1 MNITFVPKSFVV
13 PTNVLL
19 TPFHLTVLEESN
31 AEVDY
36 QAVMSSLKRLKS
48 IFGPNTSW
56 PSEKMSLE
64 ENITSLQAHRR
75 EFIDRDAFA
84 YSVFDESK
92 THCLGSVYIDP
103 SRSPHYDCEVYLWVR
118 EDSADL
124 DAMLHTTV
132 LTWLTEYWPF
142 EKIAFPGRSITWQ
155 SWAKECRI

>member
-1 MNITFVPKSFVV
+1 MNITFVPKSFDV
-13 PTNVLL
+13 PTKVSLA
-19 TPFHLTVLEESN
+19 PFHLIVLEESN

-64 ENITSLQAHRR
+64 ENIVSLQAHKR
-75 EFIDRDAFA
+75 EFIAREAFA

-92 THCLGSVYIDP
+92 TKCLGSVYIDP
-103 SRSPHYDCEVYLWVR
+103 SRSTHYDCEVYLWVR

-124 DAMLHTTV
+124 DIILHTSV
-132 LTWLTEYWPF
+132 LTWLTEHWPF
-142 EKIAFPGRSITWQ
+142 EKIAFPGRSISWQ
-155 SWAKECRI
+155 NWAKEC

>member
-1 MNITFVPKSFVV
+1 MKITFVPKSFDV
-13 PTNVLL
+13 PTKVSL
-19 TPFHLTVLEESN
+19 TPFQLTVLEESN

-64 ENITSLQAHRR
+64 ENIASLQTHHR

-84 YSVFDESK
+84 YSVFDESR

-118 EDSADL
+118 EDNADL
-124 DAMLHTTV
+124 DAILHTSV
-132 LTWLTEYWPF
+132 LTWLTEHWPF
-142 EKIAFPGRSITWQ
+142 DKIAFPGRSISWQ
-155 SWAKECRI
+155 DWVKECRI

>member
-1 MNITFVPKSFVV
+1 MKITFVPKSFDV
-13 PTNVLL
+13 PTKASL
-19 TPFHLTVLEESN
+19 TPFQLTVLEESN

-48 IFGPNTSW
+48 IFGPHTSW

-64 ENITSLQAHRR
+64 ENIVSLQTHHR

-84 YSVFDESK
+84 YSVFDKSR

-103 SRSPHYDCEVYLWVR
+103 SRSPHYDCEVYLWIR

-132 LTWLTEYWPF
+132 LTWLTESWPF
-142 EKIAFPGRSITWQ
+142 DKIAFPGRSISWQ
-155 SWAKECRI
+155 DWAKVS

>member
-1 MNITFVPKSFVV
+1 MNITFVPKSFDV

-36 QAVMSSLKRLKS
+36 QAVMSSLPRLKS

-64 ENITSLQAHRR
+64 ENIASLQIHQR
-75 EFIDRDAFA
+75 EFNDREAFA
-84 YSVFDESK
+84 YSVFNESK
-92 THCLGSVYIDP
+92 TKYLGSVYID
-103 SRSPHYDCEVYLWVR
+103 STRSKSYDCEVYLWVR

-124 DAMLHTTV
+124 DAILYSSV
-132 LTWLTEYWPF
+132 LTWLTEHWPF
-142 EKIAFPGRSITWQ
+142 EKIAFPGRSISWQ
-155 SWAKECRI
+155 DWAKEC